1 MVGTM
6 KKKETVPQRALG
18 PWLRA
23 ALVIFILLL
32 LAYGAAA
39 FLLGKERFRATPSFT
54 APEAVVLPERQA
66 GR

>member
-6 KKKETVPQRALG
+6 KKKEARPQRAFG

-39 FLLGKERFRATPSFT
+39 FMLGKERFRVTSSFT
-54 APEAVVLPERQA
+54 TPEAVALPERQA